1 MNQGSISDA
10 QFRVKKLM
18 KKKWRERNIKKI
30 SERKEIFQR
39 KWTYFFFLGKSRSLY
54 ADLQRIA
61 KMLVCEVNKSVF
73 IYLLFIGFSF
83 FLSRFGLQK
92 NLYYKNQNIFAFKSL
107 KWNNYLKSKMLVD
120 IENDRNRLF

>member
-1 MNQGSISDA
+1 MREKRFFKRNEHIS
-10 QFRVKKLM
+10 
-18 KKKWRERNIKKI
+18 
-30 SERKEIFQR
+30 
-39 KWTYFFFLGKSRSLY
+39 FFLGKSRSLY

-92 NLYYKNQNIFAFKSL
+92 IYTIKIKTFLLSNL
-107 KWNNYLKSKMLVD
+107 
-120 IENDRNRLF
+120 